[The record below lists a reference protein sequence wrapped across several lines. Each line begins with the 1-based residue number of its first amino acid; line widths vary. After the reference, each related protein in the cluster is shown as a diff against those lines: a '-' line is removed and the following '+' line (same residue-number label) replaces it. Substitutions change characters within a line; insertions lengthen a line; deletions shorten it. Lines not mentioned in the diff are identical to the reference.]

1 MIPRDRFRLMRFLPR
16 SNRHVKRLVAVSL
29 ALLASHSGAIAQ
41 SKPTQYEVKAAYL
54 LNFARFVK
62 WPPAPPQE
70 NMFQICLLGSDPYG
84 AILPQTVS
92 GERLEGKSIEVK
104 RISTPKEAAGCRIVY
119 VGSSEQDRLAAVLPV
134 LIEQHALVVSDLPN
148 FCDRGGVIG
157 FLMEGGKVRFE
168 VNLNAA
174 QAAGLNMS
182 SDLLRVASAV
192 KKAPSRE
199 GR

>member
-1 MIPRDRFRLMRFLPR
+1 MRFLPR
-16 SNRHVKRLVAVSL
+16 SIRHVRRLVAASL
-29 ALLASHSGAIAQ
+29 LLLACHPRAIAQ

-54 LNFARFVK
+54 LNFAKFVK
-62 WPPAPPQE
+62 WPPIPSQE
-70 NMFQICLLGSDPYG
+70 EAFQICLLGSDPYG

-104 RISTPKEAAGCRIVY
+104 RISTAKEAAGCRIVN
-119 VGSSEQDRLAAVLPV
+119 VGSSEQSRLASVLPV

-157 FLMEGGKVRFE
+157 FLMEGGRVRFE
-168 VNLNAA
+168 VNLAA
-174 QAAGLNMS
+174 AEAAGLNMS
-182 SDLLRVASAV
+182 SDLLRVATTV
-192 KKAPSRE
+192 KKNPSRE